1 MEKRIR
7 FWMASVALFTIAL
20 ETIQGQSCPDL
31 LNPINAATNVAVDA
45 TLSWEAVDG
54 VPAYLVS
61 LGTTP
66 GGTDILATQ
75 NVGNSPSYKPPKGL
89 PENTE
94 IFVTITLF
102 FFDQPDIIC
111 NSQSFT
117 TETLTQ
123 PPLCTQ
129 LTYPQD
135 MATDVN
141 PASTISWEY
150 VYGATGYYVS
160 LGTTP
165 GGVDIINTADA
176 GNNLS
181 YNPPSDLPS
190 EATIYVTITPYNA
203 LGTAS
208 GCPSES
214 FTTSEVS
221 PLPSCTNMIY
231 PQNGEIN
238 VPLSPVLEWNA
249 VSGATG
255 YQVTIGSTPGGSDIL
270 NNASF
275 YTNSTPVLN
284 FVPNQTFFITITP
297 FNDAGPAQNCM
308 QESFSTL
315 LGCGPYLD
323 LASGEFVTLNPEIDF
338 PETLSFCENAS
349 PLVITSEDSADGYRW
364 YQIDQFDNETVIS
377 DTNQVSIEENGRYRY
392 EAYNLV
398 SQSGNMIEC
407 PSTQE
412 FNVVSSEA
420 PVINRLNVSGNGVDR
435 LQITVEASGNGDYE
449 YAVDNRDG
457 PYSDNSTFTNLEPGT
472 HTFYVRD
479 KNGCGIAEKKFA
491 QDLTVEGFPKFFTPN
506 GDNINDY
513 WQFIQ
518 PPNGEEVVLQSI
530 QIFNRYGFFLKEI
543 VQNSQGW
550 DGNFQGQPLP
560 EGEYWF
566 RAIDDSNREIKG
578 HFSLKR

>member
-1 MEKRIR
+1 MLKKLLLFVVISIS
-7 FWMASVALFTIAL
+7 FWGKA
-20 ETIQGQSCPDL
+20 QQCPDL
-31 LNPINAATNVAVDA
+31 LAPTNGATNVALDA
-45 TLSWEAVDG
+45 TISWESVDG
-54 VPAYLVS
+54 VPAYLIS

-66 GGTDILATQ
+66 GGTDILSAQ
-75 NVGNSPSYKPPKGL
+75 NVGNSPQYTPPTGL

-94 IFVTITLF
+94 VFVTITLF

-117 TETLTQ
+117 TETLTSA
-123 PPLCTQ
+123 PACTQ
-129 LTYPQD
+129 MTNPAD
-135 MATDVN
+135 MAVDVN
-141 PASTISWEY
+141 PATSISWDY
-150 VYGATGYYVS
+150 VYGATGYYIS
-160 LGTTP
+160 LGTSP
-165 GGVDIINTADA
+165 GGTDLMNSFHA

-181 YNPPSDLPS
+181 FIPPGDLP
-190 EATIYVTITPYNA
+190 ADQTIYVTITPFNRIGA
-203 LGTAS
+203 AAS
-208 GCPSES
+208 CPSQS

-255 YQVTIGSTPGGSDIL
+255 YRITIGSTPNSSDIL
-270 NNASF
+270 NNATF
-275 YTNSTPVLN
+275 FTNSTPVLN
-284 FVPNQTFFITITP
+284 FVPNQTFFITIIP
-297 FNDAGPAQNCM
+297 FNDAGPAQVCT

-338 PETLSFCENAS
+338 PETLSFCENES
-349 PLVITSEDSADGYRW
+349 PLIITSDDTADGYRW

-377 DTNQVSIEENGRYRY
+377 QTQEVSIQENGRYRY

-398 SQSGNMIEC
+398 SQSGNIIEC

-412 FNVVSSEA
+412 FTIVSSEA
-420 PVINRLNVSGNGVDR
+420 PVITRLRVAGNGIDQ
-435 LQITVEASGNGDYE
+435 LQITVEVSGDGEYE
-449 YAVDNRDG
+449 YAVNNRDG
-457 PYSDNSTFTNLEPGT
+457 PYSDNNTFSNLEPGT

-479 KNGCGIAEKKFA
+479 KSGCGIVEERFV
-491 QDLTVEGFPKFFTPN
+491 QDLTLEGFPKFFTPN
-506 GDNINDY
+506 GDNINDF

-518 PPNGEEVVLQSI
+518 PPNGEFVVLQSI
-530 QIFNRYGFFLKEI
+530 RIFNRYGHFLKEI
-543 VQNSQGW
+543 SQNSQGW
-550 DGNFQGQPLP
+550 DGNFQGRPLP
-560 EGEYWF
+560 AGDYWF
-566 RAIDDSNREIKG
+566 YAVDESNREIKG

>member
-1 MEKRIR
+1 MLLFVVISIS
-7 FWMASVALFTIAL
+7 FWGKA
-20 ETIQGQSCPDL
+20 QQCPDL
-31 LNPINAATNVAVDA
+31 LAPTNGATNVALDA
-45 TLSWEAVDG
+45 TISWESVDG
-54 VPAYLVS
+54 VPAYLIS

-66 GGTDILATQ
+66 GGTDILSAQ
-75 NVGNSPSYKPPKGL
+75 NVGNSPQYTPPTGL

-94 IFVTITLF
+94 VFVTITLF

-117 TETLTQ
+117 TETLTSA
-123 PPLCTQ
+123 PACTQ
-129 LTYPQD
+129 MTNPAN
-135 MATDVN
+135 MAVDVN
-141 PASTISWEY
+141 PATSISWDY
-150 VYGATGYYVS
+150 VYGATGYYIS
-160 LGTTP
+160 LGTSP
-165 GGVDIINTADA
+165 GGTDLMNSFHA

-181 YNPPSDLPS
+181 FIPPGDLP
-190 EATIYVTITPYNA
+190 ADQTIYVTITPFNRI
-203 LGTAS
+203 GSAS
-208 GCPSES
+208 SCPSQS

-255 YQVTIGSTPGGSDIL
+255 YRITIGSTPNSSDIL
-270 NNASF
+270 NNATF
-275 YTNSTPVLN
+275 FNNSTPVLN
-284 FVPNQTFFITITP
+284 FVPNQTFFITIIP
-297 FNDAGPAQNCM
+297 FNDAGPAQVCT

-338 PETLSFCENAS
+338 PETLSFCENES
-349 PLVITSEDSADGYRW
+349 PLIITSDDSADGYRW

-377 DTNQVSIEENGRYRY
+377 QTQEVSIQENGRYRY

-398 SQSGNMIEC
+398 SQSGNIIEC

-412 FNVVSSEA
+412 FTVVSSEA
-420 PVINRLNVSGNGVDR
+420 PVITRLRVAGNGIDQ
-435 LQITVEASGNGDYE
+435 LQITVEVSGDGEYE

-457 PYSDNSTFTNLEPGT
+457 PYSDNNTFSNLEPGT

-479 KNGCGIAEKKFA
+479 KSGCGIVEERFV
-491 QDLTVEGFPKFFTPN
+491 QDLTLEGFPKFFTPN
-506 GDNINDY
+506 GDNINDF

-518 PPNGEEVVLQSI
+518 PPNGEFVVLQSI
-530 QIFNRYGFFLKEI
+530 RIFNRYGHFLKEI
-543 VQNSQGW
+543 SQNSQGW

-560 EGEYWF
+560 AGDYWF
-566 RAIDDSNREIKG
+566 HAVDESNREIKG